1 MPGMHFRVEIQR
13 EGGRRRSEPLVIY
26 GQIESYVRAFG
37 QRSVVMLQLTDTGSV
52 RDIPTLYSP
61 TVTRFTHE
69 GLLLSGMELSDSD
82 AWVAQSWWCAYSTPE
97 AAVEANGSTRP
108 RR

>member
-1 MPGMHFRVEIQR
+1 MHYRVEIQR
-13 EGGRRRSEPLVIY
+13 EGGRRRAEPLVIH
-26 GQIESYVRAFG
+26 GQIVSYVRAFG

-52 RDIPTLYSP
+52 QNIPTLYNP
-61 TVTRFTHE
+61 TVTRVTHE
-69 GLLLSGMELSDSD
+69 GLQFSGMELLAGDD

-97 AAVEANGSTRP
+97 ATAAANGSNRP

>member
-1 MPGMHFRVEIQR
+1 MPWFEPGPPGLFFWAGRTGRMPGMHFRVEIQ
-13 EGGRRRSEPLVIY
+13 
-26 GQIESYVRAFG
+26 RAFG

-69 GLLLSGMELSDSD
+69 GLLLSGMELADGD